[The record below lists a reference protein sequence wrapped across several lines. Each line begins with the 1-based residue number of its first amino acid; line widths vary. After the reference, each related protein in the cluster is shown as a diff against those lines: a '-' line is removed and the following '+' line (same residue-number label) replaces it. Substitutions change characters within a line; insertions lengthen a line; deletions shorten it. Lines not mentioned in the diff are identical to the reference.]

1 MKLSELKT
9 HFADIVVEEN
19 ERFKA
24 KLHED
29 YENKMSQAMIRK
41 EYAASVKR
49 PKIDE
54 QLRVDLIS
62 EIKKPS
68 SFLGRQCAHAD
79 LTYSLH
85 GLQTAVPKSNYLSNT
100 PFPEVNVSKFG
111 TGRNSIQAQLGT
123 NDSTALKRDRDY
135 IRRIIQD
142 SKEQRSQSVTADSP
156 KQENK
161 LIWDQ

>member
-54 QLRVDLIS
+54 
-62 EIKKPS
+62 
-68 SFLGRQCAHAD
+68 
-79 LTYSLH
+79 
-85 GLQTAVPKSNYLSNT
+85 
-100 PFPEVNVSKFG
+100 
-111 TGRNSIQAQLGT
+111 
-123 NDSTALKRDRDY
+123 
-135 IRRIIQD
+135 
-142 SKEQRSQSVTADSP
+142 
-156 KQENK
+156 
-161 LIWDQ
+161 

>member
-85 GLQTAVPKSNYLSNT
+85 GL
-100 PFPEVNVSKFG
+100 
-111 TGRNSIQAQLGT
+111 
-123 NDSTALKRDRDY
+123 
-135 IRRIIQD
+135 
-142 SKEQRSQSVTADSP
+142 
-156 KQENK
+156 
-161 LIWDQ
+161 